1 MVLTY
6 TLPMETNVANEWHLD
21 KRVPLALIMTVIVQ
35 TAVLGVWVGSIQQR
49 VQQNEQAIAESADT
63 AERLARIEAIL
74 ERVER
79 RLDQERG

>member
-1 MVLTY
+1 M
-6 TLPMETNVANEWHLD
+6 ANEWHLD
-21 KRVPLALIMTVIVQ
+21 KRVPLALILTVIVQ

-79 RLDQERG
+79 RLDQERGQ